1 MTGPGERP
9 RLRDVAR
16 FVDPVPSAPAR
27 TFPARPRPIVKA
39 TDLGSVQVLK
49 HLDLFLVSDA
59 FGDIHPD
66 SRGMGLY
73 DGDTRILTCSV
84 LRIAGE
90 RPVVLHSDPGGSWR
104 GVVQATNHEFRKD
117 PSDKMGTAERIGR
130 QTISIG
136 RERSIAELYRERL
149 DIQNYGSITFDLD
162 VELELDAD
170 FADIFEV
177 RGYARPD
184 RGQLLPIEVTS
195 DGCLVFGYVGL
206 DGVTVRTHVV
216 FDPLPALQPAS
227 HDQGGSV
234 VARWNSPLRP
244 GEGRVIAWTV
254 RATHEPDQTVHGL
267 DPDALDPGRAHA
279 AWLESGVTI
288 ETDNELINQVIG
300 RSLSDLRLLQ
310 STDSLGKPFIAAGVP
325 WFTALFG
332 RDSLIASL
340 QSVAVLPRVAIE
352 TLEILA
358 RHQAT
363 TEDHWRDAEPG
374 KILHELRTGE
384 MSRTGELPFSPYY
397 GSVDATPLWLIL
409 LGETFDWTGDDGLV
423 DRLWPNAMAA
433 LGWIDRYGDR
443 DGDGFVEY
451 ERRAETGLR
460 NQGWK
465 DSIDAIRWLDGTLAE
480 TPIAL
485 AEVQGYVFDA
495 KRRIAR
501 LARRRGEMDLADRLD
516 AEALALQLRFAEHFR
531 LPDGSI
537 AMALDRSKRPVDP
550 VGSNAGHCLWTGIIQ
565 PEQAPAVAAALGT
578 RAMDSGWGL
587 RSFGADQPGYNPIGY
602 HTGTVWPHD
611 TAIAAAGLR
620 RYGFDTAAGA
630 LSSGLLSAAQHFP
643 AFRLPE
649 LFCGFDRAAT
659 GAPIAY
665 PVACSPQAWAA
676 GATLMIIGTILG
688 LHADAA
694 AKRLTLDRPN
704 LPTDLTKVVVRG
716 LRVGEAS
723 CDLLFHRW
731 RGLTSAEV
739 LRKDGPL
746 EVVVRL

>member
-1 MTGPGERP
+1 
-9 RLRDVAR
+9 VAR
-16 FVDPVPSAPAR
+16 LVEPLPGAPAR
-27 TFPARPRPIVKA
+27 TFPCRPRPIVKA
-39 TDLGSVQVLK
+39 TDLGSAQVLK
-49 HLDLFLVSDA
+49 HLDLFLVSDP

-66 SRGMGLY
+66 SRGLGLY
-73 DGDTRILTCSV
+73 EGDTRILSCSA
-84 LRIAGE
+84 LRIADE

-104 GVVQATNHEFRKD
+104 GVVQATNPEFRKD
-117 PSDKMGTAERIGR
+117 PGDKMGGDGRILR

-136 RERSIAELYRERL
+136 RERTIAEAYRERL
-149 DIQNYGSITFDLD
+149 DIQNHGPVTFDLD

-170 FADIFEV
+170 YADIFEV
-177 RGYARPD
+177 RGYARPT
-184 RGQLLPIEVTS
+184 RGELLPTEVTA
-195 DGCLVFGYVGL
+195 DGDLVFGYLGL
-206 DGVTVRTHVV
+206 DGVTVRTHIA
-216 FDPLPALQPAS
+216 FDPSPILEAAG
-227 HDQGGSV
+227 DNRGGSV
-234 VARWNSPLRP
+234 VARWKSPLRS
-244 GEGRVIAWTV
+244 GERREIAWTV
-254 RATHEPDQTVHGL
+254 HATSEPDQAPHGL

-279 AWLESGVTI
+279 DWLEAGARI
-288 ETDNELINQVIG
+288 ETDNALVNEVIG
-300 RSLSDLRLLQ
+300 RSMSDLRLLE
-310 STDSLGKPFIAAGVP
+310 STDPLGEPFIAAGVP
-325 WFTALFG
+325 WFAALFG
-332 RDSLIASL
+332 RDSLITSL
-340 QSVAVLPRVAIE
+340 QCLPFLPRLAIE

-358 RHQAT
+358 RRQAT
-363 TEDHWRDAEPG
+363 AEDPWRDAEPG

-397 GSVDATPLWLIL
+397 GSVDSTPLWLIL
-409 LGETFDWTGDDGLV
+409 LGETYDWTGDDALV
-423 DRLWPNAMAA
+423 DRLWPNALAA
-433 LGWIDRYGDR
+433 LGWIDRWGDR

-465 DSIDAIRWLDGTLAE
+465 DSGDAIRWLDGRLAD

-501 LARRRGEMDLADRLD
+501 LARQRGDAAMADRLE
-516 AEALALQLRFAEHFR
+516 AEALDLQQRFAERFR

-537 AMALDRSKRPVDP
+537 AMALDRSKRPVDA
-550 VGSNAGHCLWTGIIQ
+550 VGSNAGHCLWTGIVTA
-565 PEQAPAVAAALGT
+565 EAAPAVAAALGT

-587 RSFGADQPGYNPIGY
+587 RTFAADQPGYNPIGY

-620 RYGFDTAAGA
+620 RYGFDAAAGA
-630 LSSGLLSAAQHFP
+630 LSEGLLSAAQHFP

-676 GATLMIIGTILG
+676 GSALMIIGTILG

-694 AKRLTLDRPN
+694 EHRLTLDRPS
-704 LPTDLTKVVVRG
+704 LPADLTKVVVRG
-716 LRVGEAS
+716 IQVGEAS
-723 CDLLFHRW
+723 CDLLLHRW

>member
-1 MTGPGERP
+1 MPS
-9 RLRDVAR
+9 VA
-16 FVDPVPSAPAR
+16 AR
-27 TFPARPRPIVKA
+27 TIPARPRPIVKA
-39 TDLGSVQVLK
+39 TDLGSAQVLK
-49 HLDLFLVSDA
+49 HLDLYLVSDA

-73 DGDTRILTCSV
+73 DGDTRILSCSS
-84 LRIAGE
+84 LRIADE

-104 GVVQATNHEFRKD
+104 GVVQATNPEFRKD
-117 PSDKMGTAERIGR
+117 PGDKMGGDGRILR

-136 RERSIAELYRERL
+136 RERSIAEAYRERL
-149 DIQNYGSITFDLD
+149 DIQNHGPITFDLD

-170 FADIFEV
+170 YADIFEV
-177 RGYARPD
+177 RGYERPR
-184 RGQLLPIEVTS
+184 RGQLLPTDVTA
-195 DGCLVFGYVGL
+195 DGGLVFGYLGL
-206 DGVTVRTHVV
+206 DGVTMRTHIA
-216 FDPLPALQPAS
+216 FDPAPVLEAAS
-227 HDQGGSV
+227 DDQGGSV
-234 VARWNSPLRP
+234 VARWKSPLRP
-244 GEGRVIAWTV
+244 GERQVIAWTIH
-254 RATHEPDQTVHGL
+254 ATSEPDQALHGL
-267 DPDALDPGRAHA
+267 DADALDPGHAHA
-279 AWLESGVTI
+279 AWLDSGARI
-288 ETDNELINQVIG
+288 ETDNELVNQVIG
-300 RSLSDLRLLQ
+300 RSMSDLRLLQ
-310 STDSLGKPFIAAGVP
+310 STDPLGEPFIAAGVP
-325 WFTALFG
+325 WFATLFG
-332 RDSLIASL
+332 RDSLITSL
-340 QSVAVLPRVAIE
+340 QCLPFLPRLAIE

-358 RHQAT
+358 RRQAT
-363 TEDHWRDAEPG
+363 AEDPWRDAEPG
-374 KILHELRTGE
+374 KILHEFRTGE

-409 LGETFDWTGDDGLV
+409 LGETYDWTGDDALIE
-423 DRLWPNAMAA
+423 RFWPNALAA
-433 LGWIDRYGDR
+433 LDWIDNWGDR

-465 DSIDAIRWLDGTLAE
+465 DSTDAIRWLDGSLAE

-501 LARRRGEMDLADRLD
+501 LARHRGDGALADRLE
-516 AEALALQLRFAEHFR
+516 AEALDLQHRFAEHFR

-537 AMALDRSKRPVDP
+537 AMALDRSKRPVDA
-550 VGSNAGHCLWTGIIQ
+550 VGSNAGHCLWTGIVP
-565 PEQAPAVAAALGT
+565 PEMAPAVAAALGT
-578 RAMDSGWGL
+578 KAMDSGWGL
-587 RSFGADQPGYNPIGY
+587 RTYAADQPGYNPIGY
-602 HTGTVWPHD
+602 HIGTVWPHD

-620 RYGFDTAAGA
+620 RYGFDAAAGT
-630 LSSGLLSAAQHFP
+630 LSGGLLSAAQHFP

-688 LHADAA
+688 LQADAA
-694 AKRLTLDRPN
+694 ARRLTLDRPN
-704 LPTDLTKVVVRG
+704 LPSDLTKVVVRG
-716 LRVGEAS
+716 LRVGEAT
-723 CDLLFHRW
+723 CDLLLHRW

-746 EVVVRL
+746 EIVVRL

>member
-1 MTGPGERP
+1 
-9 RLRDVAR
+9 VAR
-16 FVDPVPSAPAR
+16 LAEPAPTAPAR
-27 TFPARPRPIVKA
+27 TFPARPRPIVPA
-39 TDLGSVQVLK
+39 TDLGSAQVLK

-59 FGDIHPD
+59 FGDVHPD

-73 DGDTRILTCSV
+73 DCDTRILSCSV
-84 LRIAGE
+84 LRVAGH

-104 GVVQATNHEFRKD
+104 GVVTATNPEFRKD
-117 PSDKMGTAERIGR
+117 PGDKMGGGGERIGR

-136 RERSIAELYRERL
+136 RERTIAEAYRERL
-149 DIQNYGSITFDLD
+149 DIQNHGPIPFDLD

-170 FADIFEV
+170 YADIFEV
-177 RGYARPD
+177 RGYARPG
-184 RGQLLPIEVTS
+184 RGQLLPTEVTAN
-195 DGCLVFGYVGL
+195 GLRFGYRGL
-206 DGVTVRTHVV
+206 DGVTVHTDVT
-216 FDPLPALQPAS
+216 FDPPPDLRPAA
-227 HDQGGSV
+227 DDRVGSV
-234 VARWNSPLRP
+234 VARWNGPLRP
-244 GEGRVIAWTV
+244 GERRIVAWTIQ
-254 RATHEPDQTVHGL
+254 ATREPDESLHGL
-267 DPDALDPGRAHA
+267 HPDALDPGHAHA
-279 AWLESGVTI
+279 AWLESCADI
-288 ETDNELINQVIG
+288 ETDNELINQVIR
-300 RSLSDLRLLQ
+300 RSVSDLRLLE
-310 STDSLGKPFIAAGVP
+310 STDPLGEPFIAAGVP
-325 WFTALFG
+325 WFSALFG
-332 RDSLIASL
+332 RDSLITSL
-340 QSVAVLPRVAIE
+340 QSLPFLPRLAVE

-358 RHQAT
+358 SRQAT
-363 TEDHWRDAEPG
+363 AEDPWRDAEPG
-374 KILHELRTGE
+374 KMLHELRSGE

-423 DRLWPNAMAA
+423 DRLWPNALAA
-433 LGWIDRYGDR
+433 LDWIDGWGDR

-465 DSIDAIRWLDGTLAE
+465 DSSDAIRWLDGTLAE

-485 AEVQGYVFDA
+485 AEVQGYVFAA
-495 KRRIAR
+495 KRRVAR
-501 LARRRGEMDLADRLD
+501 LAARRGEAELAARLD
-516 AEALALQLRFAEHFR
+516 ADALALRARFAERFR

-537 AMALDRSKRPVDP
+537 AMALDRAKRPLDSVA
-550 VGSNAGHCLWTGIIQ
+550 SNAGHCLWTGIVQ
-565 PEQAPAVAAALGT
+565 PEDAPAVAAALGSKS
-578 RAMDSGWGL
+578 MDSGWGL
-587 RSFGADQPGYNPIGY
+587 RTFAADQPGYNPIGY

-611 TAIAAAGLR
+611 TALAAAGLR
-620 RYGFDTAAGA
+620 GYGFDATAGS

-676 GATLMIIGTILG
+676 GATLMILGTILG
-688 LHADAA
+688 LHADASA
-694 AKRLTLDRPN
+694 NRLTLDRPN
-704 LPTDLTKVVVRG
+704 LPPEVTKIVVRG

-723 CDLLFHRW
+723 CDVLLHRW